1 MTIARYPA
9 QLQAIYS
16 ELLGRTQ
23 QAELEGLVE
32 KAASLAAKEVA
43 GRRYW
48 YARRRVGERVVER
61 YVGPETPE
69 LLGHLDAMRAEAE
82 DAKAAAHGRRELVR
96 LLRAGGYPVPDVRTG
111 RALQDRKSTRLN
123 SSH

>member
-1 MTIARYPA
+1 MPLECQLCFIPRIRILWYKSLMTIARYPA

-61 YVGPETPE
+61 SVGPERSEERGVGKERVSTC
-69 LLGHLDAMRAEAE
+69 RARGAP
-82 DAKAAAHGRRELVR
+82 
-96 LLRAGGYPVPDVRTG
+96 YP
-111 RALQDRKSTRLN
+111 KKK
-123 SSH
+123 

>member
-1 MTIARYPA
+1 MTIALYPA

-69 LLGHLDAMRAEAE
+69 LLGRLDAMRAEDEA
-82 DAKAAAHGRRELVR
+82 AKAAARSEEHTSELQ
-96 LLRAGGYPVPDVRTG
+96 AIM
-111 RALQDRKSTRLN
+111 
-123 SSH
+123 